1 MGLSI
6 AIAGAIVMLT
16 IIFVLFAIPNVVTN
30 IFSIGDSSLK
40 ASDLRESISQT
51 STQIMSLSAS
61 SGSDIVQ
68 FSLANNGTEKLWD
81 YDKFTLLITYDADIG
96 GVETK
101 VTEEFSYDAINSF
114 GINTAYLVPEEIESG
129 GWQQEN
135 GCPAASAWECI
146 FETPLTPPAPDDGDN
161 IGTAALNNA
170 DQDQVE
176 FRLTNTILPIIIND
190 VFVHYTY
197 GEEGPNDAAD
207 PDLIVSLCEGIN
219 CATTIATWTEVAPLP
234 EPNPAPPN
242 FGVATRQLTDIER
255 GNIGIYDDLTLEFI
269 GDCAKAPGPLD
280 DCAGG
285 GNNDRVFVSWGIVEV
300 QGINAGS
307 STTWV
312 INDITNDIFDPR
324 IVNNE
329 ESANIV
335 AKLSNQVFASGDVI
349 VLISTDNGVIASSAI
364 SAS

>member
-101 VTEEFSYDAINSF
+101 VTEEFSYDETTSF
-114 GINTAYLVPEEIESG
+114 LPTTVFLRPTSPIISG
-129 GWQQEN
+129 GWDREN
-135 GCPAASAWECI
+135 GCPAASAWDCI
-146 FETPLTPPAPDDGDN
+146 NEVVRSDAEDIATRN
-161 IGTAALNNA
+161 LNNA
-170 DQDQVE
+170 RQDQVE
-176 FRLTNTILPIIIND
+176 FALTDEPTPAVVTD
-190 VFVHYTY
+190 VIVRYTY
-197 GEEGPNDAAD
+197 AEENNGAAD
-207 PDLIVSLCEGIN
+207 PDLIVSLLEGV
-219 CATTIATWTEVAPLP
+219 ATIATWTEPGQLP
-234 EPNPAPPN
+234 
-242 FGVATRQLTDIER
+242 
-255 GNIGIYDDLTLEFI
+255 DDDVGYAESSQSLNTLEI
-269 GDCAKAPGPLD
+269 ASITDYTALSLDLVGDCARGAGGGD

-285 GNNDRVFVSWGIVEV
+285 GGSNDRVTVSWAEVEI
-300 QGINAGS
+300 QGFDFGAVF
-307 STTWV
+307 TWV
-312 INDITNDIFDPR
+312 INDITNDIIDPR
-324 IVNNE
+324 LVNSG

-335 AKLSNQVFASGDVI
+335 AKLSNPIFASGDVI